1 MNKLLR
7 RRVSDS
13 IYGANTIEENF
24 KMAEAKKLSGA
35 GLRGQSAGETALCT
49 VGKTG
54 AGLTYRGYDMA
65 QLAEKAQFEEVAY
78 LLSKG
83 KLPNKSE
90 LAAYVAKLK
99 SLRSLPDALKTVLE
113 NIPKDAHPMDVMRTG
128 CSMLGN
134 LETEQSFDEQ
144 LDHIDRM
151 LAVFPS
157 IICYWYRFSHDGV
170 RIDTQ
175 AADIDSIGGHFLTLL
190 HDKAPSALHEKVM
203 NASLI
208 LYAEH
213 EFNASTFTA
222 RVCAS
227 TLSDIH
233 SCVTAAIGSLRGPL
247 HGGANEAAM
256 ELIESMKDPEQAEEQ
271 IMAMLARKD
280 KIMGF
285 GHAIYSTSDPRNA
298 IIKQWSEKLSEDVG
312 NRNLYEISA
321 RVEAVMW
328 REKKLFCN
336 ADFFH
341 ASAYNFMSIPT
352 KLFTPIFVCSRVSG
366 WTAHVMEQRANNRI
380 IRPSADYTGP
390 ESATWVALE
399 DRA

>member
-1 MNKLLR
+1 
-7 RRVSDS
+7 
-13 IYGANTIEENF
+13 
-24 KMAEAKKLSGA
+24 MASVVKGG

-54 AGLTYRGYDMA
+54 AGLTYRGYDIRE
-65 QLAEKAQFEEVAY
+65 LADKAQFEEVAY
-78 LLSKG
+78 LLLRG
-83 KLPNKSE
+83 KLPNQQE
-90 LAAYVAKLK
+90 LADYQGRLQ
-99 SLRSLPDALKTVLE
+99 RMRPLPAALKTVLE
-113 NIPKDAHPMDVMRTG
+113 HIPATAHPMDVLRTG

-134 LETEQSFDEQ
+134 LAEETDFSAA
-144 LDHIDRM
+144 LDAIDRM
-151 LAVFPS
+151 LAIFPGL
-157 IICYWYRFSHDGV
+157 INYWYNYSHHGI
-170 RIDTQ
+170 RIDVETDADSVAEQFLWTLHNKQPEPLHVQ
-175 AADIDSIGGHFLTLL
+175 A
-190 HDKAPSALHEKVM
+190 M
-203 NASLI
+203 QASLI

-233 SCVTAAIGSLRGPL
+233 SCVTGAIGSLRGPL

-256 ELIESMKDPEQAEEQ
+256 AMIENWQSPEEAEAQ
-271 IMAMLARKD
+271 IMAMLARKE

-285 GHAIYSTSDPRNA
+285 GHAIYRESDPRNA
-298 IIKQWSEKLSEDVG
+298 IIKAWSKRLAEQVGDQRLYAVSE
-312 NRNLYEISA
+312 

-341 ASAYNFMSIPT
+341 ASAYRFMAIPT
-352 KLFTPIFVCSRVSG
+352 KLFTPIFVCSRVAG
-366 WTAHVMEQRANNRI
+366 WCAHVMEQRANNRI
-380 IRPSADYTGP
+380 IRPSADYIGP
-390 ESATWVALE
+390 DSADWVAIE